1 MTNTG
6 TETIKYSELKAVI
19 LRFLNYFISQY
30 KLILYITLIT
40 SALGL
45 LYGKLQPSTFKA
57 TATFIVEDKSGKGGG
72 GLSGLASQF
81 GIDVGGL
88 TGGGAGLF
96 DGDNILEI
104 IKSRSI
110 IEKVLLTKMEEPS
123 SLKVQTI
130 ADYYI
135 QINNLAPAFESKNI
149 TTKSLNFASL
159 TDGAKH
165 TIQQDSILYILYS
178 RINKNLNVE
187 KKSKK
192 STIIT
197 LEVVSGDQVFSKT
210 FAEDLLKQTSDLYID
225 IKTGN
230 LSRSIDKIQ
239 QKTDSLL
246 NIINNIS
253 NKTSKLIVPVMEDLV
268 NENAAMKFQKEN
280 YRNKFTY
287 NNTTPIEQTTR
298 ERTVAYTMYAEMAK
312 NLETLKLS
320 LINQTPVI
328 QVLDT
333 PKYPMFDQ
341 RTPARYFL
349 LIGVA
354 VGIVLS
360 FFYALYKYTSN

>member
-1 MTNTG
+1 MTSTG
-6 TETIKYSELKAVI
+6 PQTIKYPELKAVI
-19 LRFLNYFISQY
+19 QRFLNYFISQY
-30 KLILYITLIT
+30 KIILIITIIT
-40 SALGL
+40 STIGL
-45 LYGKLQPSTFKA
+45 IYGKLQPSTYKA
-57 TATFIVEDKSGKGGG
+57 TSTFIVEDKSGKGGG
-72 GLSGLASQF
+72 GLTGLASQF

-104 IKSRSI
+104 IKSRAI
-110 IEKVLLTKMEEPS
+110 IEKVLLTKMEEPATS
-123 SLKVQTI
+123 KGQAI

-135 QINNLAPAFESKNI
+135 QINDLASAFESKNI
-149 TTKSLNFASL
+149 NVKSLNFAGL
-159 TDGAKH
+159 TEGAKH

-197 LEVVSGDQVFSKT
+197 LEVVSGDQVFSKV
-210 FAEDLLKQTSDLYID
+210 FAEEVLKQTSDLYVD

-230 LSRSIDKIQ
+230 LSRSIDRIQ
-239 QKTDSLL
+239 QKADSLQNSL
-246 NIINNIS
+246 RGIYQKS
-253 NKTSKLIVPVMEDLV
+253 FQA
-268 NENAAMKFQKEN
+268 ENATKL
-280 YRNKFTY
+280 Y
-287 NNTTPIEQTTR
+287 NVNSSLRINTSQTEIAAR
-298 ERTVAYTMYAEMAK
+298 DKTVSSTLYAEVVK
-312 NLETLKLS
+312 NLETLKIS

-333 PKYPMFDQ
+333 PKFPLFDQ

-349 LIGVA
+349 LIGFA

>member
-19 LRFLNYFISQY
+19 QRFLNYFISQY
-30 KLILYITLIT
+30 KIILYITLIT

-45 LYGKLQPSTFKA
+45 LYGTLQPSTFKA
-57 TATFIVEDKSGKGGG
+57 TSTFIVEDKSGKGGG

-110 IEKVLLTKMEEPS
+110 IEKVLLTKMEEPAS
-123 SLKVQTI
+123 SKGQTI

-135 QINNLAPAFESKNI
+135 HIADLEGKFERKNI
-149 TTKSLNFASL
+149 NLKSLNFAGL
-159 TDGAKH
+159 TEGTKH
-165 TIQQDSILYILYS
+165 TVQQDSILYILFS
-178 RINKNLNVE
+178 RINKDISVE
-187 KKSKK
+187 KKNKK

-197 LEVVSGDQVFSKT
+197 LELVSEDQVFSKT
-210 FAEDLLKQTSDLYID
+210 FTEELLKQTSDLYID

-230 LSRSIDKIQ
+230 LSRSIDRIQ
-239 QKTDSLL
+239 QKADSLQNSL
-246 NIINNIS
+246 TGIYQKS
-253 NKTSKLIVPVMEDLV
+253 FQA
-268 NENAAMKFQKEN
+268 ENATKL
-280 YRNKFTY
+280 Y
-287 NNTTPIEQTTR
+287 NVNSSLRINTSQTEIAAR
-298 ERTVAYTMYAEMAK
+298 DKTVSSTLYGEVVK
-312 NLETLKLS
+312 NLETLKIS

-333 PKYPMFDQ
+333 PKYPLFDQ

-349 LIGVA
+349 LIGFA

>member
-19 LRFLNYFISQY
+19 QRFLNYFISQY
-30 KLILYITLIT
+30 KIILYITLIT

-45 LYGKLQPSTFKA
+45 LYGTLQPSTFKA
-57 TATFIVEDKSGKGGG
+57 TSTFIVEDKSGKGGG

-123 SLKVQTI
+123 SLKGQTI

-135 QINNLAPAFESKNI
+135 QVEDLQGKFERKNI
-149 TTKSLNFASL
+149 NVQSLNFASL
-159 TDGAKH
+159 IEGAKH
-165 TIQQDSILYILYS
+165 TVQQDSVLYVLFD
-178 RINKNLNVE
+178 RINKDINVE
-187 KKSKK
+187 KKNKK

-210 FAEDLLKQTSDLYID
+210 FTEELLKQTSDLYID

-230 LSRSIDKIQ
+230 LSRSIDRIQ
-239 QKTDSLL
+239 QKADSLQNSL
-246 NIINNIS
+246 TGIYQKS
-253 NKTSKLIVPVMEDLV
+253 FQA
-268 NENAAMKFQKEN
+268 ENATKL
-280 YRNKFTY
+280 Y
-287 NNTTPIEQTTR
+287 NVNSSLRINTSQTEIAAR
-298 ERTVAYTMYAEMAK
+298 DKTVSSTLYAEVVK

-333 PKYPMFDQ
+333 PKYPLFDQ

-349 LIGVA
+349 LIGFA

>member
-57 TATFIVEDKSGKGGG
+57 TSTFIVEDKSGKGGG

-123 SLKVQTI
+123 SLKGQTI

-165 TIQQDSILYILYS
+165 TIEQDSILYILYS

-349 LIGVA
+349 LIGFA

>member
-6 TETIKYSELKAVI
+6 TETIKYSELKAVVQ
-19 LRFLNYFISQY
+19 RFTKYFISQY
-30 KLILYITLIT
+30 KIIFLVTIIT

-45 LYGKLQPSTFKA
+45 LYGKLQPSTYKA
-57 TATFIVEDKSGKGGG
+57 TSTFIVEDKSGKGGG

-104 IKSRSI
+104 IKSRAI
-110 IEKVLLTKMEEPS
+110 IEKVLLTKMEEPA
-123 SLKVQTI
+123 SLKGQTI

-135 QINNLAPAFESKNI
+135 QINDLPSAFESKNI
-149 TTKSLNFASL
+149 NVKSLNFSGL
-159 TDGAKH
+159 SEGSKH
-165 TIQQDSILYILYS
+165 TVQQDSILYVLYN
-178 RINKNLNVE
+178 RIIKDLNVE
-187 KKSKK
+187 KKNKK

-197 LEVVSGDQVFSKT
+197 LEAVSEDQVFSKI
-210 FAEDLLKQTSDLYID
+210 FVEELLLQTSELYID

-230 LSRSIDKIQ
+230 LSRSISKIQ
-239 QKTDSLL
+239 QKADSLQNSL
-246 NIINNIS
+246 TGIYQKSFQADNAIKLFNANTSLRINTSESEIAVRD
-253 NKTSKLIVPVMEDLV
+253 KTVSSTLYGEVL
-268 NENAAMKFQKEN
+268 
-280 YRNKFTY
+280 
-287 NNTTPIEQTTR
+287 
-298 ERTVAYTMYAEMAK
+298 K

-333 PKYPMFDQ
+333 PKYPLLDQ
-341 RTPARYFL
+341 RTPARYSL
-349 LIGVA
+349 MIGFA
-354 VGIVLS
+354 IGFVLS

>member
-6 TETIKYSELKAVI
+6 TETIKYAELKAVI
-19 LRFLNYFISQY
+19 LRFLNYFIIQY
-30 KLILYITLIT
+30 KLILYITIIT

-104 IKSRSI
+104 IKSRAI

-123 SLKVQTI
+123 SSKGQTI

-135 QINNLAPAFESKNI
+135 KIENLGTKFERKNI
-149 TTKSLNFASL
+149 NVKSLNFASL
-159 TDGAKH
+159 TEGSKH
-165 TIQQDSILYILYS
+165 SVVQDSVLYVLYN
-178 RINKNLNVE
+178 RIYKDLNVE

-197 LEVVSGDQVFSKT
+197 LEVVSGDQVFSKI
-210 FAEDLLKQTSDLYID
+210 FAEELLKQTSDLYID

-230 LSRSIDKIQ
+230 LSRSINKIQ
-239 QKTDSLL
+239 QKADSLQNSL
-246 NIINNIS
+246 TGIYQKS
-253 NKTSKLIVPVMEDLV
+253 FQA
-268 NENAAMKFQKEN
+268 ENATKL
-280 YRNKFTY
+280 Y
-287 NNTTPIEQTTR
+287 NVNSSLRINTSQTEIAAR
-298 ERTVAYTMYAEMAK
+298 DKTVSSTLYGEVVK

-333 PKYPMFDQ
+333 PKFPLFDQ
-341 RTPARYFL
+341 RTPARYSL
-349 LIGVA
+349 MIGFA
-354 VGIVLS
+354 IGFVLS

>member
-6 TETIKYSELKAVI
+6 PQTIKYAELKAVI

-30 KLILYITLIT
+30 KPILYITLIT

-57 TATFIVEDKSGKGGG
+57 TSTFIVEDKSGKGGG

-110 IEKVLLTKMEEPS
+110 IEKVLLTKMEEPAS
-123 SLKVQTI
+123 SKGQTI

-135 QINNLAPAFESKNI
+135 QINDLASAFESKNI
-149 TTKSLNFASL
+149 TTKSLNFAGL
-159 TDGAKH
+159 TEGAKH

-197 LEVVSGDQVFSKT
+197 LEVVSGDQVFSKV
-210 FAEDLLKQTSDLYID
+210 FAEELLKQTSDLYID

-253 NKTSKLIVPVMEDLV
+253 NKTSKLIVPVIEDLV
-268 NENAAMKFQKEN
+268 NENAAMKYRKEN

-349 LIGVA
+349 LIGIA

>member
-45 LYGKLQPSTFKA
+45 LYGKVQPSTYKA

-123 SLKVQTI
+123 SSKGQTI

-149 TTKSLNFASL
+149 NVKSLNFAGL
-159 TDGAKH
+159 TEGAKH

-210 FAEDLLKQTSDLYID
+210 FAEEVLKQTSDLYID

-230 LSRSIDKIQ
+230 LSRSIDRIQ
-239 QKTDSLL
+239 QKADSLQNSL
-246 NIINNIS
+246 RGIYQKS
-253 NKTSKLIVPVMEDLV
+253 FQA
-268 NENAAMKFQKEN
+268 ENATKL
-280 YRNKFTY
+280 Y
-287 NNTTPIEQTTR
+287 NVNSSLRINTSQTEIAAR
-298 ERTVAYTMYAEMAK
+298 DKTVSSTLYGEVVK

-333 PKYPMFDQ
+333 PKYPLFDQ
-341 RTPARYFL
+341 RTPARYS
-349 LIGVA
+349 LIIGFA
-354 VGIVLS
+354 IGFVLS

>member
-19 LRFLNYFISQY
+19 QRFLNYFISQY

-45 LYGKLQPSTFKA
+45 LYGTLQPSTFKA
-57 TATFIVEDKSGKGGG
+57 TSTFIVEDKSGKGGG

-110 IEKVLLTKMEEPS
+110 IEKVLLTKMEEPAS
-123 SLKVQTI
+123 SKGQTI

-135 QINNLAPAFESKNI
+135 HIADLEGKFERKNI
-149 TTKSLNFASL
+149 NIKSLNFASL
-159 TDGAKH
+159 TEGAKH
-165 TIQQDSILYILYS
+165 TVQQDSVLYVLFD
-178 RINKNLNVE
+178 RINKDLNVE
-187 KKSKK
+187 KKNKK

-197 LEVVSGDQVFSKT
+197 LEVVSGDQVFSKI
-210 FAEDLLKQTSDLYID
+210 FAEQLLKQTSDLYID

-230 LSRSIDKIQ
+230 LSRSINKIQ
-239 QKTDSLL
+239 QKADSLQNSL
-246 NIINNIS
+246 TGIYQKSFQAENATKLYNVNSSLRIN
-253 NKTSKLIVPVMEDLV
+253 TSKTEI
-268 NENAAMKFQKEN
+268 AARDK
-280 YRNKFTY
+280 
-287 NNTTPIEQTTR
+287 
-298 ERTVAYTMYAEMAK
+298 TVSSTLYAEVVK

-333 PKYPMFDQ
+333 PKYPLFDQ

-349 LIGVA
+349 LIGFA

>member
-30 KLILYITLIT
+30 KIILYITLIT

-45 LYGKLQPSTFKA
+45 LYGKLQPSTYKA

-110 IEKVLLTKMEEPS
+110 IEKVLLTKMEEPAS
-123 SLKVQTI
+123 SKGQTI

-149 TTKSLNFASL
+149 NVKSLNFAGL
-159 TDGAKH
+159 TEGAKH
-165 TIQQDSILYILYS
+165 TVQQDSILYILFS
-178 RINKNLNVE
+178 RINKDISVE
-187 KKSKK
+187 KKNKK

-197 LEVVSGDQVFSKT
+197 LELVSEDQVFSKT
-210 FAEDLLKQTSDLYID
+210 FTEELLKQTSDLYID

-230 LSRSIDKIQ
+230 LSRSINKIQ
-239 QKTDSLL
+239 QKADSLQNSL
-246 NIINNIS
+246 TGIYQKS
-253 NKTSKLIVPVMEDLV
+253 FQA
-268 NENAAMKFQKEN
+268 ENATKL
-280 YRNKFTY
+280 Y
-287 NNTTPIEQTTR
+287 NVNSSLRINTSQTEIAAR
-298 ERTVAYTMYAEMAK
+298 DKTVSSTLYAEVVK

-333 PKYPMFDQ
+333 PKYPLFDQ

-349 LIGVA
+349 LIGFA

>member
-19 LRFLNYFISQY
+19 QRFTKYFISQY
-30 KLILYITLIT
+30 KIIFLITIIT

-45 LYGKLQPSTFKA
+45 LYGKLQPSTYKA
-57 TATFIVEDKSGKGGG
+57 TSTFIVEDKSGKGGG

-110 IEKVLLTKMEEPS
+110 IEKVLLTKMDEPAS
-123 SLKVQTI
+123 SKGQTI

-135 QINNLAPAFESKNI
+135 QIENLAPAFESKNI
-149 TTKSLNFASL
+149 NVKSLNFAGL
-159 TDGAKH
+159 TEGAKH
-165 TIQQDSILYILYS
+165 TVQQDSILYILYS

-187 KKSKK
+187 KKNKK

-197 LEVVSGDQVFSKT
+197 LEVVSGDQVFSKV
-210 FAEDLLKQTSDLYID
+210 FAEQVLKQTSDLYVD

-230 LSRSIDKIQ
+230 LSRSIDRIQ
-239 QKTDSLL
+239 QKADSLQRSL
-246 NIINNIS
+246 SNIYQNSFQINSSRTELS
-253 NKTSKLIVPVMEDLV
+253 NRDKTFSSTL
-268 NENAAMKFQKEN
+268 
-280 YRNKFTY
+280 
-287 NNTTPIEQTTR
+287 
-298 ERTVAYTMYAEMAK
+298 YAEVVK

-333 PKYPMFDQ
+333 PKFPLFDQ
-341 RTPARYFL
+341 RTPARYSL
-349 LIGVA
+349 MIGFA
-354 VGIVLS
+354 IGFVLS

>member
-110 IEKVLLTKMEEPS
+110 IEKVLLTNMEEPS

-135 QINNLAPAFESKNI
+135 QINGLASAFESKNI

-165 TIQQDSILYILYS
+165 TIEQDSILYILYS

>member
-30 KLILYITLIT
+30 KLILYITIIT

-45 LYGKLQPSTFKA
+45 LYGKLQPSTYKA
-57 TATFIVEDKSGKGGG
+57 TSTFIVEDKSGKGGG

-104 IKSRSI
+104 IKSRAI

-123 SLKVQTI
+123 SSKGQTI

-135 QINNLAPAFESKNI
+135 QIENLAPAFESKNI
-149 TTKSLNFASL
+149 NVKSLNFAGL
-159 TDGAKH
+159 TEGAKH
-165 TIQQDSILYILYS
+165 TVQHDSILYILYS

-187 KKSKK
+187 KKNKK

-197 LEVVSGDQVFSKT
+197 LEVVSGDQVFSKV
-210 FAEDLLKQTSDLYID
+210 FAEEVLKQTSDLYVD

-230 LSRSIDKIQ
+230 LSRSIDRIQ
-239 QKTDSLL
+239 QKADSLQNSL
-246 NIINNIS
+246 RGIYQKS
-253 NKTSKLIVPVMEDLV
+253 FQA
-268 NENAAMKFQKEN
+268 ENATKL
-280 YRNKFTY
+280 Y
-287 NNTTPIEQTTR
+287 NVNSSLRINTSQTEIAAR
-298 ERTVAYTMYAEMAK
+298 DKTVSSTLYGEVVK

-333 PKYPMFDQ
+333 PKFPLFDQ
-341 RTPARYFL
+341 RTPARYSL
-349 LIGVA
+349 MIGFA
-354 VGIVLS
+354 IGFVLS

>member
-19 LRFLNYFISQY
+19 QRFLNYFISQY
-30 KLILYITLIT
+30 KIILFITLIT

-45 LYGKLQPSTFKA
+45 LYGKIQPSTYKA
-57 TATFIVEDKSGKGGG
+57 TSTFIVEDKSGKGGG

-123 SLKVQTI
+123 SLKGQTI

-149 TTKSLNFASL
+149 NVKSLNFAGL
-159 TDGAKH
+159 TEGAKH
-165 TIQQDSILYILYS
+165 TVQQDSILYILFS
-178 RINKNLNVE
+178 RINKDLNVE
-187 KKSKK
+187 KKNKK

-210 FAEDLLKQTSDLYID
+210 FAEQLLKQTSDLYID

-230 LSRSIDKIQ
+230 LSRSIERIQ
-239 QKTDSLL
+239 QKADSLQRSL
-246 NIINNIS
+246 SNIYQNSFQINSSRTEIS
-253 NKTSKLIVPVMEDLV
+253 NRDKTFSSTL
-268 NENAAMKFQKEN
+268 
-280 YRNKFTY
+280 
-287 NNTTPIEQTTR
+287 
-298 ERTVAYTMYAEMAK
+298 YAEVVK

-333 PKYPMFDQ
+333 PKYPLFDQ
-341 RTPARYFL
+341 RTPARYS
-349 LIGVA
+349 LIIGFA
-354 VGIVLS
+354 IGFVLS

>member
-19 LRFLNYFISQY
+19 QRFLNYFISQY
-30 KLILYITLIT
+30 KIILYITLIT

-57 TATFIVEDKSGKGGG
+57 TSTFIVEDKSGKGGG

-123 SLKVQTI
+123 SLKGQTI

-149 TTKSLNFASL
+149 NVKSLNFASL
-159 TDGAKH
+159 TEGAKH

-187 KKSKK
+187 KKNKK

-210 FAEDLLKQTSDLYID
+210 FAEQLLKQTSDLYID

-230 LSRSIDKIQ
+230 LSRSIDRIQ
-239 QKTDSLL
+239 QKADSLQRSL
-246 NIINNIS
+246 SNIYQNSFQINSSRTEIS
-253 NKTSKLIVPVMEDLV
+253 NRDKTFSSTL
-268 NENAAMKFQKEN
+268 
-280 YRNKFTY
+280 
-287 NNTTPIEQTTR
+287 
-298 ERTVAYTMYAEMAK
+298 YAEVVK

-333 PKYPMFDQ
+333 PKYPLFDQ
-341 RTPARYFL
+341 RTPARYS
-349 LIGVA
+349 LIIGFA
-354 VGIVLS
+354 IGFVLS

>member
-30 KLILYITLIT
+30 KLILYITIIT

-45 LYGKLQPSTFKA
+45 LYGKLQPSTYKA
-57 TATFIVEDKSGKGGG
+57 TSTFIVEDKSGKGGG

-104 IKSRSI
+104 IKSRAI

-123 SLKVQTI
+123 SFKVQTI

-135 QINNLAPAFESKNI
+135 QVEDLQGKFERKNI
-149 TTKSLNFASL
+149 NVKSLNFAGLSE
-159 TDGAKH
+159 GVKH
-165 TIQQDSILYILYS
+165 TVQQDSILYVLFD
-178 RINKNLNVE
+178 RINKDLNVE
-187 KKSKK
+187 KKNKK

-197 LEVVSGDQVFSKT
+197 LEVVSADQVFSKI
-210 FAEDLLKQTSDLYID
+210 FAEELLKQTSDLYID

-230 LSRSIDKIQ
+230 LSRSINKIQ
-239 QKTDSLL
+239 QKADSLQNSL
-246 NIINNIS
+246 TGIYQKS
-253 NKTSKLIVPVMEDLV
+253 FQA
-268 NENAAMKFQKEN
+268 ENATKL
-280 YRNKFTY
+280 Y
-287 NNTTPIEQTTR
+287 NVNSSLRINTSQTEIAAR
-298 ERTVAYTMYAEMAK
+298 DKTVSSTLYAEVVK

-333 PKYPMFDQ
+333 PKYPLFDQ
-341 RTPARYFL
+341 RIPILYFL
-349 LIGVA
+349 LIGFA
-354 VGIVLS
+354 VGFVLS